1 MKILLWTRSDCFTSK
16 GGDMVQVEN
25 TLLELRKLK
34 VDVQVSDKPN
44 VDLSNYDLV
53 HLFQLD
59 WTPETYVHAKKV
71 KKSGKK
77 LVLSPIHHNIDEVK
91 KFDDEY
97 AFGLRRVSKILFTDQ
112 FHRDTF
118 KNIYRAIMDKNKI
131 LPTFYSIFLG
141 LKKMNKKVIELSD
154 FVLTQT
160 ELEAKDL
167 EKLYKVKFDWEV
179 VPNGVSDN
187 FLNPKELKNLFTFED
202 YIVCVGRIEPRKNNL
217 NLIAAVKEL
226 RRELGEDLRLVFVG
240 KKSNKH
246 KEYTDLFELELK
258 SNDWIT
264 FVDYLHY
271 SQMPSVYKFAKV
283 CASTSWFETTGL
295 TLLEALFMN
304 TNAVSTS
311 PRAKEIL
318 GDLCSYCY
326 PNDIKSIMKALK
338 TELAR
343 KRPVLPTTFK
353 KEFTWENTAKKTL
366 EIYKKVL
373 NG

>member
-1 MKILLWTRSDCFTSK
+1 MKILLWTRSDCFTAK

-25 TLLELRKLK
+25 TLLELKKIK
-34 VDVQVSDKPN
+34 VDVTVSDKAD
-44 VDLSNYDLV
+44 VDLSKYDIV

-59 WTPETYVHAKKV
+59 WTPETYLHAKRV
-71 KKSGKK
+71 KKAGKK
-77 LVLSPIHHNIDEVK
+77 LILSPIHHNIDEVK
-91 KFDDEY
+91 KFDNEY

-118 KNIYRAIMDKNKI
+118 KNIYRALVDKNKV
-131 LPTFYSIFLG
+131 LPTLFSIFVG
-141 LKKMNKKVIELSD
+141 LKKMNKKAIELSD
-154 FVLTQT
+154 YVLTQT
-160 ELEAKDL
+160 ELEANDL
-167 EKLYKVKFDWEV
+167 EKLYRTKFKWEV
-179 VPNGVSDN
+179 IPNGVSDE
-187 FLNPKELKNLFTFED
+187 FLNPKELKNLFEYED
-202 YIVCVGRIEPRKNNL
+202 YIVSVGRIEPRKNNL

-226 RRELGEDLRLVFVG
+226 RKESGEDIQLVFVG

-246 KEYTDLFELELK
+246 KEYTDLFDLELK
-258 SNDWIT
+258 NYPWIR
-264 FVDYLHY
+264 FVNYLNY

-318 GDLCSYCY
+318 GDLCSYCE
-326 PNDIKSIMKALK
+326 PNDIKSIKNALK
-338 TELAR
+338 IELAR
-343 KRPVLPTTFK
+343 KRPRLPSQFK

-373 NG
+373 ND

>member
-1 MKILLWTRSDCFTSK
+1 MKILLWTRSDCFKAK

-25 TLLELRKLK
+25 TLIELKKLK
-34 VDVQVSDKPN
+34 VDVVVSDKN
-44 VDLSNYDLV
+44 DIDLKNFDIV

-59 WTPETYVHAKKV
+59 WTPETYLHAKKV
-71 KKSGKK
+71 KKAGKK
-77 LVLSPIHHNIDEVK
+77 LILSPIHHNIDEVK

-97 AFGLRRVSKILFTDQ
+97 AFGLRRISKILFTDQ

-118 KNIYRAIMDKNKI
+118 KNIYRSILDRNKVV
-131 LPTFYSIFLG
+131 PTLYSLFLG
-141 LKKMNKKVIELSD
+141 LRKMNKKVIEMSD
-154 FVLTQT
+154 YVLTQT
-160 ELEAKDL
+160 ELEANDL
-167 EKLYKVKFDWEV
+167 EKLYKSKFNWEV
-179 VPNGVSDN
+179 IPNGVSDN
-187 FLNPKELKNLFTFED
+187 FLNPQDLKNFFPYED
-202 YIVCVGRIEPRKNNL
+202 YIVSVGRIEPRKNNL

-226 RRELGEDLRLVFVG
+226 RKDLGEDLRLVFVG

-246 KEYTDLFELELK
+246 AEYTDLFELEVK
-258 SNDWIT
+258 NNPWIK
-264 FVDYLHY
+264 FVDYIGY
-271 SQMPSVYKFAKV
+271 NQMPSIYKFAKV

-318 GDLCSYCY
+318 GDLCSYCS
-326 PNDIKSIMKALK
+326 PNDIKSIKLAIK
-338 TELAR
+338 NELLR
-343 KRPVLPTTFK
+343 KRPVLPNQFK

-366 EIYKKVL
+366 EIYEKVL